1 MTVSFLSILDS
12 IINTSNKMATINII
26 SNATFKGKEFKNKMG
41 TLMFPS
47 QFYDCTYYVDVP
59 ELQKALIANG
69 FQLAKGAKILNVLTQ
84 TDEHPEYKNIQNK
97 IVRYKTPLCG
107 STGMDG
113 AFYHQSP
120 RIPDLQ
126 YWALYHPVSDV
137 TIVVSKV

>member
-1 MTVSFLSILDS
+1 
-12 IINTSNKMATINII
+12 MATINII
-26 SNATFKGKEFKNKMG
+26 SNATFKTEAKSKLGS
-41 TLMFPS
+41 LCFPN
-47 QFYDCTYYVDVP
+47 QFSDTTHYVDVP
-59 ELQKALIANG
+59 ELHNALIANG
-69 FQLAKGAKILNVLTQ
+69 FQLAKGAKILRVLTQ

-107 STGMDG
+107 SREMDG

-120 RIPDLQ
+120 KIPDLQ